1 MKSLWIK
8 FGTFCQ
14 NNSDLDSETSGRL
27 LWFFINAPFYAIHS
41 IGEVTSRLS
50 LDYSSI
56 KNYLLAFHKFE
67 FIELRLPC
75 QECEFENNIK
85 VLQENSVII
94 NCENCENDIHIKQ
107 DLQIHNKIG
116 RDQISINK
124 LLFERKY
131 EYSAKAIS
139 EHLNR
144 GEKLTYIITDI
155 VKSQLYKETKGD
167 AEYNNSLN
175 AMWHSIWPKALRI
188 TNYPYLELGFSGD
201 QTVVAFINPLDA
213 FKVML
218 KFWALINKSEFS
230 FDFLIGYVQLFGKE
244 KAEDV
249 LKTNIHHKW
258 DLNMLSVDILFRIF
272 SKYPKDEVPESTK
285 QNTKMFLVLTKE
297 IIETLSED
305 YSNSGIEKYVHKSYE
320 KEEFDV
326 KGYKMEADLVQY
338 TLPAYSA

>member
-14 NNSDLDSETSGRL
+14 NNSDLDSEISGRL
-27 LWFFINAPFYAIHS
+27 LWFFINAPIYAIHS

-50 LDYSSI
+50 LDYSTI
-56 KNYLLAFHKFE
+56 KKYLLAFHKFE

-75 QECEFENNIK
+75 QECEFQNDIK
-85 VLQENSVII
+85 VLQENLVIVP
-94 NCENCENDIHIKQ
+94 CENCENDIPIKQ
-107 DLQIHNKIG
+107 DLQMYNKIG

-139 EHLNR
+139 EHLNK
-144 GEKLTYIITDI
+144 GQKLTYIITDI

-167 AEYNNSLN
+167 AEYNKSLN

-188 TNYPYLELGFSGD
+188 TNYPYLELSFSGD

-272 SKYPKDEVPESTK
+272 SKYPKNEVPESTK

-297 IIETLSED
+297 IIATLSAD
-305 YSNSGIEKYVHKSYE
+305 YSNSGIEKYIHKSYE
-320 KEEFDV
+320 NQEFDV
-326 KGYKMEADLVQY
+326 KGYIMEADLVQY